1 MKDDLTP
8 PGAMAMSPR
17 MIREMMMARSTG
29 APVGTWSFTKPQPVE
44 VTPREK
50 QEQPRRSPAS
60 RAKRST

>member
-1 MKDDLTP
+1 
-8 PGAMAMSPR
+8 MSPR
-17 MIREMMMARSTG
+17 MIHEMMKARSTG

-50 QEQPRRSPAS
+50 QEEPRRSPAS